1 MKKKLN
7 KFENNK
13 SIKNSVQ
20 KRIQEIKRNPST
32 KENKSIL
39 SLSDSA
45 NQMSHA
51 EIIDRLDVDS
61 EDLSAID
68 EEQSHVDSEFQ
79 QS

>member
-20 KRIQEIKRNPST
+20 KRIQEIKGNPST